1 VSPVD
6 EVVAFLRDYV
16 GLPGVQ
22 ADTRLG
28 VDVPFDSFAVV
39 DVIAFIAGRYGK
51 QLDPLLLSMDDFATP
66 RTIAALIE
74 RS

>member
-1 VSPVD
+1 MNRVD
-6 EVVAFLRDYV
+6 EVVDFLRDYV
-16 GLPGVQ
+16 GIPGVQ
-22 ADTRLG
+22 PDTRLG

-51 QLDPLLLSMDDFATP
+51 QLDPLNLSMDDFATP

-74 RS
+74 RP